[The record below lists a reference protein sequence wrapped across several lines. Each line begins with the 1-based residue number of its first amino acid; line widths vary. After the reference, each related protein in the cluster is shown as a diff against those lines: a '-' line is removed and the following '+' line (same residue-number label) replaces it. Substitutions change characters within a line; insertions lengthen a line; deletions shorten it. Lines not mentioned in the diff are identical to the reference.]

1 MRRLWYNATVASM
14 DGNMNAYQA
23 IGTDGIKIVQ
33 QRGCRASK
41 LGREAQYERGY
52 DIARIQ

>member
-23 IGTDGIKIVQ
+23 IGTDGIK
-33 QRGCRASK
+33 
-41 LGREAQYERGY
+41 
-52 DIARIQ
+52 